1 MLIKAYAK
9 IRFNLLKDY
18 IMALISLFNIDKNYD
33 VKQLLKGVDFQLNE
47 GERVAVVGQNGCG
60 KSTLLKIISGEVEA
74 DEGNRVKDRSV
85 IVDSLDQ
92 NPKFTEGLNVR
103 DAIEN
108 ELTELKEAKERYEEL
123 ATLIGED
130 FENKKLLDEHANV
143 SNYLDHHN
151 AWNLDDKVERV
162 LQEFKL
168 KEYEYRDVNSLSG
181 GEQRRVA
188 LASLILKKPD
198 VLLLDEPTNHLD
210 VYMVEFLEEILLKE
224 KFTLLIISHDR
235 HFINSIATRIVEVEN
250 MNIVSYEGGYDN
262 YLVLKEERMKSMA
275 KTHNTLLKFLKR
287 EEEWLS
293 RGVRARLTRN
303 QGRKA
308 RVFELREQAQKDPTL
323 IRKMQ
328 IELEREKKSFNRGD
342 EKGMSKKKMLFDI
355 ENLHYSIAGKNLI
368 EGFTT
373 RILQRDKIAIVGHN
387 GSGKSTMLKLLL
399 GRLKPNK
406 GIIDQGEF
414 KIGYFDQHRE
424 MLDNN
429 KSILDT
435 FCPDGGD
442 IVDVMGRNMHVFAYM
457 KSFLFPEEYMTKKIG
472 MLSGGEKNRVAL
484 ALLFTKKTD
493 CLILDE
499 PTNDLDIQ
507 TINILEEKLL
517 NFPGALIFVSHDR
530 YFIDKIATKLL
541 IFKGDGVVEESFQE
555 YSEYLL
561 IEKNINDLYEIEK
574 TIKQKPVGVERCVNP
589 PKQKTKLSYKD
600 QRDLERLPDL
610 IEALET
616 KIEEITACLYDPACY
631 EEKGL
636 VNVADELKKVEAEY
650 EVMSERYLE
659 VLEMEEELS

>member
-1 MLIKAYAK
+1 
-9 IRFNLLKDY
+9 
-18 IMALISLFNIDKNYD
+18 MALVGLFNIAKNYD

-47 GERVAVVGQNGCG
+47 EERVAIVGQNGCG
-60 KSTLLKIISGEVEA
+60 KSTLIKIISGEVTA
-74 DEGNRVKDRSV
+74 DEGTRVLDKSIIIDA
-85 IVDSLDQ
+85 LDQ
-92 NPKFTEGLNVR
+92 TPTFKPDLNVR

-108 ELTELKEAKERYEEL
+108 ELTDLSAAKQRYEEL
-123 ATLIGED
+123 SELIAED
-130 FENKKLLDEHANV
+130 FENKTLLDEHAKI

-151 AWNLDDKVERV
+151 AWNLDDKIERV

-168 KEYEYRDVNSLSG
+168 KEYEYRNVNTLSG

-224 KFTLLIISHDR
+224 KFTLLLISHDR
-235 HFINSIATRIVEVEN
+235 HFINSIATRVVEVEN
-250 MNIVSYEGGYDN
+250 MNIVSYEGGYDK

-308 RVFELREQAQKDPTL
+308 RVFELREKAKKDPTL

-328 IELEREKKSFNRGD
+328 VDLEREKKSFNRGD

-355 ENLHYSIAGKNLI
+355 ENLHYAIAGKNLI
-368 EGFTT
+368 ENFTA

-387 GSGKSTMLKLLL
+387 GSGKSTLLKLLL
-399 GRLKPNK
+399 GRIQPNK
-406 GIIDQGEF
+406 GAIEQGEF
-414 KIGYFDQHRE
+414 NIGYFDQHRE
-424 MLDNN
+424 MLDEN
-429 KSILDT
+429 KTILDT

-442 IVDVMGRNMHVFAYM
+442 IVDVMGKNMHVFAYM
-457 KSFLFPEEYMTKKIG
+457 KSFLFPEEYMLKKLG

-484 ALLFTKKTD
+484 ALLFTRKVD

-530 YFIDKIATKLL
+530 YFIDKIANKLL
-541 IFKGDGVVEESFQE
+541 IFKGNGVIEESFQE

-561 IEKNINDLYEIEK
+561 IEKNINELYEIEK
-574 TIKQKPVGVERCVNP
+574 EVKSTKEAPVVTLKEE
-589 PKQKTKLSYKD
+589 KKKTKLSYKD
-600 QRDLERLPDL
+600 QRDLERLPQL
-610 IEALET
+610 IEELES
-616 KIEEITACLYDPACY
+616 KMESINACLYDPNCY

-636 VNVADELKKVEAEY
+636 ANVADELKKAETEY
-650 EVMSERYLE
+650 EALSERYLE
-659 VLEMEEELS
+659 VLEMEETLSLLS

>member
-1 MLIKAYAK
+1 
-9 IRFNLLKDY
+9 
-18 IMALISLFNIDKNYD
+18 MALISLFNIDKNYD

-47 GERVAVVGQNGCG
+47 GERVAIVGQNGCG
-60 KSTLLKIISGEVEA
+60 KSTLLKILSGEVEA
-74 DEGNRVKDRSV
+74 DEGTRVKDRS
-85 IVDSLDQ
+85 IIIDSLDQ
-92 NPKFTEGLNVR
+92 NPKFEDEINVR

-123 ATLIGED
+123 SLLISED

-143 SNYLDHHN
+143 SNFLDHHN

-235 HFINSIATRIVEVEN
+235 HFINSIVTRIVEVEE

-275 KTHNTLLKFLKR
+275 KTHNTLVKFLKR

-293 RGVRARLTRN
+293 RGVKARLTRN

-308 RVFELREQAQKDPTL
+308 RVFELRDQAKKDPTL

-399 GRLKPNK
+399 GRLKPDK
-406 GIIDQGEF
+406 GVIDQGEF

-442 IVDVMGRNMHVFAYM
+442 IVDVMGKNMHVFAYM
-457 KSFLFPEEYMTKKIG
+457 KSFLFPEEYMLKKVG

-541 IFKGDGVVEESFQE
+541 VFKGNGVVEESFQE

-574 TIKQKPVGVERCVNP
+574 TVKQKPAGVDQCVD
-589 PKQKTKLSYKD
+589 PKPVKTKTKLSYKD

-610 IEALET
+610 IEALEA
-616 KIEEITACLYDPACY
+616 KIDEINACLYDAECY
-631 EEKGL
+631 EAKGL
-636 VNVADELKKVEAEY
+636 INVTDELKKVEAEY

>member
-1 MLIKAYAK
+1 
-9 IRFNLLKDY
+9 
-18 IMALISLFNIDKNYD
+18 MALIGLFNIAKNYD

-47 GERVAVVGQNGCG
+47 GERVAIVGQNGCG
-60 KSTLLKIISGEVEA
+60 KSTLMKIISGDVTA
-74 DEGNRVKDRSV
+74 DEGTRVLDKSIIIDA
-85 IVDSLDQ
+85 LDQ
-92 NPKFTEGLNVR
+92 MPTFRQGLNVR
-103 DAIEN
+103 DAIES
-108 ELTELKEAKERYEEL
+108 ELTDLSSAKQRYEEL
-123 ATLIGED
+123 SNLIAED
-130 FENKKLLDEHANV
+130 FENKVLLDEHAQI

-151 AWNLDDKVERV
+151 AWNLDDKIERV

-168 KEYEYRDVNSLSG
+168 KEYEYRDVNTLSG

-235 HFINSIATRIVEVEN
+235 HFINSIATRVVEVEN
-250 MNIVSYEGGYDN
+250 MNVVSYEGGYDK

-275 KTHNTLLKFLKR
+275 KTHDTLLKFLKR

-308 RVFELREQAQKDPTL
+308 RVFELREKAKKDPTL

-328 IELEREKKSFNRGD
+328 VDLEREKKSFNRGD
-342 EKGMSKKKMLFDI
+342 DKGVSKKKMLFDI
-355 ENLHYSIAGKNLI
+355 ENLHYAIAGKNLI
-368 EGFTT
+368 EGFST

-387 GSGKSTMLKLLL
+387 GSGKSTLLKLLL
-399 GRLKPNK
+399 GRIQPNK
-406 GIIDQGEF
+406 GVIEQGEF

-424 MLDNN
+424 MLNEN
-429 KSILDT
+429 KTILET

-442 IVDVMGRNMHVFAYM
+442 IVDVMGKNMHVFAYM
-457 KSFLFPEEYMTKKIG
+457 KSFLFPEAYMLKKLG

-484 ALLFTKKTD
+484 ALLFTRKVD

-530 YFIDKIATKLL
+530 YFIDKIANKLL
-541 IFKGDGVVEESFQE
+541 IFKGNGVVEASFQE

-561 IEKNINDLYEIEK
+561 IEKNINELYEIEK
-574 TIKQKPVGVERCVNP
+574 EVKTAKETPTEQVKEE
-589 PKQKTKLSYKD
+589 KKKTKLSYKD
-600 QRDLERLPDL
+600 QRDLERLPSL
-610 IEALET
+610 IEELEA
-616 KIEEITACLYDPACY
+616 KIDEINACLYDAACY
-631 EEKGL
+631 EAKGL
-636 VNVADELKKVEAEY
+636 INVTDELQKVEAEY
-650 EVMSERYLE
+650 EELSERYLE
-659 VLEMEEELS
+659 VLEMEETLSKS

>member
-1 MLIKAYAK
+1 
-9 IRFNLLKDY
+9 
-18 IMALISLFNIDKNYD
+18 MALVGLFNIAKNYD

-47 GERVAVVGQNGCG
+47 GERVAIVGKNGCG
-60 KSTLLKIISGEVEA
+60 KSTLIKIISGEVQA
-74 DEGNRVKDRSV
+74 DEGTRVLDKSIIIDA
-85 IVDSLDQ
+85 LDQ
-92 NPKFTEGLNVR
+92 NPKFDDGLNVR

-108 ELTELKEAKERYEEL
+108 ELGDLKNAKMRYEEL
-123 ATLIGED
+123 ATLIAED
-130 FENKKLLDEHANV
+130 FENQALINEHATIT
-143 SNYLDHHN
+143 NYLDHHN
-151 AWNLDDKVERV
+151 AWNLDDKIERV

-168 KEYEYRDVNSLSG
+168 KEYEYRDVNTLSG

-224 KFTLLIISHDR
+224 KFTLLLISHDR
-235 HFINSIATRIVEVEN
+235 HFINSIVTRIVEVED
-250 MNIVSYEGGYDN
+250 MNIVSYDGGYDT
-262 YLVLKEERMKSMA
+262 YLHLKEERMKSLA

-293 RGVRARLTRN
+293 RGVKARLTRN

-308 RVFELREQAQKDPTL
+308 RVFELRDKAKKDPSL

-328 IELEREKKSFNRGD
+328 IELEREKKSFNRDG
-342 EKGMSKKKMLFDI
+342 EKGVSKKKMLFDI

-368 EGFTT
+368 ENFTT

-387 GSGKSTMLKLLL
+387 GSGKSTLLKLLL
-399 GRLKPNK
+399 GRIQPNK
-406 GIIDQGEF
+406 GVIDQGEF
-414 KIGYFDQHRE
+414 KVGYFDQHRE
-424 MLDNN
+424 MLDEN
-429 KSILDT
+429 KTILDT

-442 IVDVMGRNMHVFAYM
+442 VVDVMGKNMHVFAYM
-457 KSFLFPEEYMTKKIG
+457 KSFLFPEEYMLKKLG

-484 ALLFTKKTD
+484 ALLFTRKVD

-530 YFIDKIATKLL
+530 YFIDKIANKLL
-541 IFKGDGVVEESFQE
+541 IFKGNGVVEESFQE

-561 IEKNINDLYEIEK
+561 IEKNINELYEIEK
-574 TIKQKPVGVERCVNP
+574 NVKTTTDTKAEEPKKAKKQ
-589 PKQKTKLSYKD
+589 TKLSYKD
-600 QRDLERLPDL
+600 QRDLERLPAL
-610 IEALET
+610 IEELEA
-616 KIEEITACLYDPACY
+616 KLDEINACLYDAECY
-631 EEKGL
+631 EKKGL
-636 VNVADELKKVEAEY
+636 INVTDELKKVETEY
-650 EVMSERYLE
+650 EEMSERYLE
-659 VLEMEEELS
+659 VLEMEEELGN

>member
-1 MLIKAYAK
+1 
-9 IRFNLLKDY
+9 
-18 IMALISLFNIDKNYD
+18 MALVGLFNIAKNYD

-47 GERVAVVGQNGCG
+47 GERVAIVGQNGCG
-60 KSTLLKIISGEVEA
+60 KSTLIKIISGEVTA
-74 DEGNRVKDRSV
+74 DEGTRVLDKSIIIDA
-85 IVDSLDQ
+85 LDQ
-92 NPKFTEGLNVR
+92 MPTFKEGLNVR
-103 DAIEN
+103 DAIES
-108 ELTELKEAKERYEEL
+108 ELTDLSAAKQRYEAL
-123 ATLIGED
+123 SNLIAED
-130 FENKKLLDEHANV
+130 FENKVLLDEHAQI

-151 AWNLDDKVERV
+151 AWNLDDKIERV

-168 KEYEYRDVNSLSG
+168 KEYEYRDVNTLSG

-235 HFINSIATRIVEVEN
+235 HFINSIATRVVEVEN
-250 MNIVSYEGGYDN
+250 MNIVSYEGGYDK

-275 KTHNTLLKFLKR
+275 KTHDTLLKFLKR

-293 RGVRARLTRN
+293 RGVKARLTRN

-308 RVFELREQAQKDPTL
+308 RVFELRDKAKKDPTL

-328 IELEREKKSFNRGD
+328 VDLEREKKSFNRGD
-342 EKGMSKKKMLFDI
+342 DKGMSKKKMLFDI
-355 ENLHYSIAGKNLI
+355 ENLHYSIVGKNLI
-368 EGFTT
+368 ENFTT

-387 GSGKSTMLKLLL
+387 GSGKSTLLKLLL
-399 GRLKPNK
+399 KRIQPNK
-406 GIIDQGEF
+406 GTIDQGDF
-414 KIGYFDQHRE
+414 KVGYFDQHRE
-424 MLDNN
+424 MLDEN
-429 KSILDT
+429 KTILDT

-442 IVDVMGRNMHVFAYM
+442 IVDVMGKNMHVFAYM
-457 KSFLFPEEYMTKKIG
+457 KSFLFPEEYMLKKLK

-484 ALLFTKKTD
+484 ALLFTRKVD

-530 YFIDKIATKLL
+530 YFIDKIANKLL
-541 IFKGDGVVEESFQE
+541 IFKGNGVLEESFQE

-561 IEKNINDLYEIEK
+561 IEKNINELYEIEK
-574 TIKQKPVGVERCVNP
+574 EVKTAKETPVAQIKEEK
-589 PKQKTKLSYKD
+589 KKTKLSYKD
-600 QRDLERLPDL
+600 QRDLERLPAL
-610 IEALET
+610 IEELEA
-616 KIEEITACLYDPACY
+616 KIDEINACLYDAECY
-631 EEKGL
+631 EAKGL
-636 VNVADELKKVEAEY
+636 INVTDELKKVEAEY
-650 EVMSERYLE
+650 EEMSERYLE
-659 VLEMEEELS
+659 VLELEEELSGN

>member
-1 MLIKAYAK
+1 
-9 IRFNLLKDY
+9 
-18 IMALISLFNIDKNYD
+18 MALVGLFNIAKNYD

-47 GERVAVVGQNGCG
+47 GERVAIVGQNGCG
-60 KSTLLKIISGEVEA
+60 KSTLLKIISGEVTA
-74 DEGNRVKDRSV
+74 DEGTRVLDKS
-85 IVDSLDQ
+85 IFIDSLDQ
-92 NPKFTEGLNVR
+92 NPTFSEGLNVR

-108 ELTELKEAKERYEEL
+108 ELADLSSAKQRYEEL
-123 ATLIGED
+123 SNLIAED
-130 FENKKLLDEHANV
+130 FENKKLLEEHANI

-151 AWNLDDKVERV
+151 AWNLDDKIERV

-168 KEYEYRDVNSLSG
+168 KEYEYRDVNTLSG

-235 HFINSIATRIVEVEN
+235 HFINSIVTRVVEVEN
-250 MNIVSYEGGYDN
+250 MNIYSYDGGYDQ
-262 YLVLKEERMKSMA
+262 YLVLKEARMQSMA
-275 KTHNTLLKFLKR
+275 KTHNTLLKFLKK

-293 RGVRARLTRN
+293 RGVKARLTRN

-308 RVFELREQAQKDPTL
+308 RVFELREQAKKDPTL

-328 IELEREKKSFNRGD
+328 VDLEREKKSFNRDG
-342 EKGMSKKKMLFDI
+342 EKAVSKKKMLFDI
-355 ENLHYSIAGKNLI
+355 ENLHYKIAGKNLI
-368 EGFTT
+368 EGLTT
-373 RILQRDKIAIVGHN
+373 RIVQKDRIAIVGHN
-387 GSGKSTMLKLLL
+387 GSGKSTLLKLLL
-399 GRLKPNK
+399 GRIEPNK
-406 GIIDQGEF
+406 GSIDKGEF

-424 MLDNN
+424 MLNEE
-429 KSILDT
+429 KTILDT

-442 IVDVMGRNMHVFAYM
+442 IVDVMGKNMHVFAYM
-457 KSFLFPEEYMTKKIG
+457 KSFLFPEEYMLKKLK

-484 ALLFTKKTD
+484 ALLFTRKVD

-530 YFIDKIATKLL
+530 YFIDKIANKLF

-561 IEKNINDLYEIEK
+561 IEKNINELYEIEK
-574 TIKQKPVGVERCVNP
+574 EVKAVGAVSNAVKNEQKVE
-589 PKQKTKLSYKD
+589 KKKTKLSYKD

-610 IEALET
+610 IEELEA
-616 KIEEITACLYDPACY
+616 KIDELNACLYDAKCY

-636 VNVADELKKVEAEY
+636 INVTDELKRVKAEY

-659 VLEMEEELS
+659 VLEMEEELG

>member
-1 MLIKAYAK
+1 
-9 IRFNLLKDY
+9 
-18 IMALISLFNIDKNYD
+18 MALISLFNIDKNYD

-47 GERVAVVGQNGCG
+47 GERVAIVGQNGCG

-74 DEGNRVKDRSV
+74 DEGKRVKDRSV
-85 IVDSLDQ
+85 IIDSLDQ

-123 ATLIGED
+123 ATLISED
-130 FENKKLLDEHANV
+130 FENKKLLEEHANV

-235 HFINSIATRIVEVEN
+235 HFINSIATRVVEVEN

-262 YLVLKEERMKSMA
+262 YLRLKEERMKSMA
-275 KTHNTLLKFLKR
+275 KSHDTLVKFLKK

-293 RGVRARLTRN
+293 RGVKARLKRN
-303 QGRKA
+303 QGRKD
-308 RVFELREQAQKDPTL
+308 RVFELREQAKKDPTL

-355 ENLHYSIAGKNLI
+355 ENLHYSIAGKKLI

-387 GSGKSTMLKLLL
+387 GSGKSTLLKLLL

-406 GIIDQGEF
+406 GVINQGEF

-424 MLDNN
+424 MLDND
-429 KSILDT
+429 KTIMET

-457 KSFLFPEEYMTKKIG
+457 KSFLFPEEYMNKKVG

-541 IFKGDGVVEESFQE
+541 VFKGNGVVEESFQE

-561 IEKNINDLYEIEK
+561 IEKNINELYEIEK
-574 TIKQKPVGVERCVNP
+574 TVKQKSVGTKSSLD
-589 PKQKTKLSYKD
+589 PKPIKKQTKLSYKD
-600 QRDLERLPDL
+600 QRDLERLPAL
-610 IEALET
+610 IEELEA
-616 KIEEITACLYDPACY
+616 KIDEINTCLYDPACY

-636 VNVADELKKVEAEY
+636 VNVADELKKAEAEY

-659 VLEMEEELS
+659 VLEMEEELGS

>member
-1 MLIKAYAK
+1 
-9 IRFNLLKDY
+9 
-18 IMALISLFNIDKNYD
+18 MALVGLFNIAKNYD

-47 GERVAVVGQNGCG
+47 GERVAIVGKNGCG
-60 KSTLLKIISGEVEA
+60 KSTLIKIISGEVQA
-74 DEGNRVKDRSV
+74 DEGTRVLDKSIIIDA
-85 IVDSLDQ
+85 LDQ
-92 NPKFTEGLNVR
+92 NPKFDDGLNVR

-108 ELTELKEAKERYEEL
+108 ELGDLKNAKIRYEEL
-123 ATLIGED
+123 ATLIAED
-130 FENKKLLDEHANV
+130 FENQALINEHATIT
-143 SNYLDHHN
+143 NYLDHHN
-151 AWNLDDKVERV
+151 AWNLDDKIERV

-168 KEYEYRDVNSLSG
+168 KEYEYRDVNTLSG

-224 KFTLLIISHDR
+224 KFTLLLISHDR
-235 HFINSIATRIVEVEN
+235 HFINSIVTRIVEVED
-250 MNIVSYEGGYDN
+250 MNIVSYDGGYDT
-262 YLVLKEERMKSMA
+262 YLHLKEERMKSLA

-293 RGVRARLTRN
+293 RGVKARLTRN

-308 RVFELREQAQKDPTL
+308 RVFELRDKAKKDPSL

-328 IELEREKKSFNRGD
+328 IELEREKKSFNRDG
-342 EKGMSKKKMLFDI
+342 EKGVSKKKMLFDI

-368 EGFTT
+368 ENFTT

-387 GSGKSTMLKLLL
+387 GSGKSTLLKLLL
-399 GRLKPNK
+399 GRIQPNK
-406 GIIDQGEF
+406 GVIDQGEF
-414 KIGYFDQHRE
+414 KVGYFDQHRE
-424 MLDNN
+424 MLDEN
-429 KSILDT
+429 KTILDT

-442 IVDVMGRNMHVFAYM
+442 VVDVMGKNMHVFAYM
-457 KSFLFPEEYMTKKIG
+457 KSFLFPEEYMLKKLG

-484 ALLFTKKTD
+484 ALLFTRKVD

-530 YFIDKIATKLL
+530 YFIDKIANKLL
-541 IFKGDGVVEESFQE
+541 IFKGNGVVEESFQE

-561 IEKNINDLYEIEK
+561 IEKNINELYEIEK
-574 TIKQKPVGVERCVNP
+574 NVKTTTDTKAEEPKKAKKQ
-589 PKQKTKLSYKD
+589 TKLSYKD
-600 QRDLERLPDL
+600 QRDLERLPAL
-610 IEALET
+610 IEELEA
-616 KIEEITACLYDPACY
+616 KLDEINACLYGAECY
-631 EEKGL
+631 EKKGL
-636 VNVADELKKVEAEY
+636 INVTDELKKVETEY
-650 EVMSERYLE
+650 EEMSERYLE
-659 VLEMEEELS
+659 VLEMEEELGNS

>member
-457 KSFLFPEEYMTKKIG
+457 KSFLFPEEYMTKKVG

-541 IFKGDGVVEESFQE
+541 IFKGNGVVEESFQE

>member
-1 MLIKAYAK
+1 
-9 IRFNLLKDY
+9 
-18 IMALISLFNIDKNYD
+18 MALVGLFNISKNYD
-33 VKQLLKGVDFQLNE
+33 VKQLLQGVDFQLNE
-47 GERVAVVGQNGCG
+47 GERVAIVGQNGCG
-60 KSTLLKIISGEVEA
+60 KSTLLKIISGEVIA
-74 DEGNRVKDRSV
+74 DEGTRVLDKS
-85 IVDSLDQ
+85 ILIDSLDQ
-92 NPKFTEGLNVR
+92 NPIFIEGLNVR

-108 ELTELKEAKERYEEL
+108 ELSDLSNAKKRYEEL
-123 ATLIGED
+123 SNLIAED
-130 FENKKLLDEHANV
+130 FENQKLLNEHAKIT
-143 SNYLDHHN
+143 NYLDHHN
-151 AWNLDDKVERV
+151 AWNLDDKIERV

-168 KEYEYRDVNSLSG
+168 KEYEYRNVTSLSG

-235 HFINSIATRIVEVEN
+235 HFINSIVTRIVEVEN
-250 MNIVSYEGGYDN
+250 MNVVSYEGGYDN
-262 YLVLKEERMKSMA
+262 YLILKEERMKSMA
-275 KTHNTLLKFLKR
+275 KTHNTLVKFLKR

-293 RGVRARLTRN
+293 RGVKARLTRN

-308 RVFELREQAQKDPTL
+308 RVFELRDQAKKDPTL

-342 EKGMSKKKMLFDI
+342 EKGMSKKKLLFDV
-355 ENLHYSIAGKNLI
+355 ENLHYSIANKNLI

-406 GIIDQGEF
+406 GTIEQGDF
-414 KIGYFDQHRE
+414 KVGYFDQHRE
-424 MLDNN
+424 MLDENRT
-429 KSILDT
+429 ILDT

-442 IVDVMGRNMHVFAYM
+442 IVDVMGKNMHVFAYM
-457 KSFLFPEEYMTKKIG
+457 KSFLFPEEYMTKKLK

-484 ALLFTKKTD
+484 ALLFTRKVD

-507 TINILEEKLL
+507 TINILEEKLM

-530 YFIDKIATKLL
+530 YFIDKIANKLL
-541 IFKGDGVVEESFQE
+541 IFKGNGVVEESFQD

-574 TIKQKPVGVERCVNP
+574 TVKAEKSKEQTEVKAKKQ
-589 PKQKTKLSYKD
+589 TKLSYKD

-610 IEALET
+610 IEVLEA
-616 KIEEITACLYDPACY
+616 KIDEINACLYDAKCY
-631 EEKGL
+631 EAKGL
-636 VNVADELKKVEAEY
+636 INVTDELKKVEAEY
-650 EVMSERYLE
+650 EEMSERYLE
-659 VLEMEEELS
+659 VLEMEEELNT